1 MDEHMKHTTI
11 KKRLT
16 LSTLALSFPLLF
28 SAQASQALNIA
39 LTNDDGWDAAGIQT
53 LKKALVEA
61 GHTVT
66 LAGSSENQSGSSAA
80 INLGTYNLR
89 ITKQADNDGDTGAN
103 EYSVALADGSGAE
116 PATAGQVAI
125 AIAQQSGEPVDLL
138 ISGTNAG
145 GNVGALTNLSGT
157 VGAVV
162 HALSYTNGVSVPA
175 IAFSTDEVIP
185 ERYCPDGKED
195 SCAYVNYKHFKK
207 VANWMVGFVE
217 ELESKPGWLG
227 YEDQLLPK
235 GVALNINYP
244 TNIIS
249 GYDEEGDP
257 EYSYL
262 DEITGVTLNV
272 QGKLPSLGG
281 LPIALP
287 IGCYSDCVNAEVGS
301 VSYGGIT
308 GKPLIDNVNE
318 KYHADTTA
326 YAQGNV
332 TIVPIDVSLTANPFQ
347 RLKFKKLVREL
358 NAQ

>member
-1 MDEHMKHTTI
+1 MDENMKRSAI
-11 KKRLT
+11 KKRLS
-16 LSTLALSFPLLF
+16 LSALALGFPLIF
-28 SAQASQALNIA
+28 SAQTSQALNIA
-39 LTNDDGWDAAGIQT
+39 LTNDDGWDAPGIQT
-53 LKKALVEA
+53 LKKALVSA

-89 ITKQADNDGDTGAN
+89 ITKQADQDGETGAN
-103 EYSVALADGSGAE
+103 EYSVALADGNGAE

-145 GNVGALTNLSGT
+145 GNIGAMTNLSGT

-162 HALSYTNGVSVPA
+162 HALSYANGVSVPA

-185 ERYCPDGKED
+185 ERYCPEGKEA
-195 SCAYVNYKHFKK
+195 SCAYANYVHFQK
-207 VANWMVGFVE
+207 VATWMAGFVAQ
-217 ELESKPGWLG
+217 LEDKPGWLG
-227 YEDQLLPK
+227 YEDQLLPE
-235 GVALNINYP
+235 GIALNINYP
-244 TNIIS
+244 THTIS
-249 GYDEEGDP
+249 GYDDEGEP

-262 DEITGVTLNV
+262 EEITGVTLNV
-272 QGKLPSLGG
+272 QGKLPSIGN

-308 GKPLIDNVNE
+308 GNPVIENVNE
-318 KYHADTTA
+318 KYHADTTD
-326 YAQGNV
+326 YSQGNV
-332 TIVPIDVSLTANPFQ
+332 TIVPIDVSLTANPFE
-347 RLKFKKLVREL
+347 RLKFKKLVRDL
-358 NAQ
+358 NK